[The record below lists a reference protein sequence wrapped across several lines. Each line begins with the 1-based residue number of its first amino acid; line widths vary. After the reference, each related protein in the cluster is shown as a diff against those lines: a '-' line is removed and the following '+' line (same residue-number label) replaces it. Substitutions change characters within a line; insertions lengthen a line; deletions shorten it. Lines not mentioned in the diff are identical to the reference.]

1 MEKSLSQVLSLKKKI
16 EVLLSIVLILAALAA
31 GPKTA
36 QYVMSQKTLE
46 EKVCIVIDPGHGGAD
61 PGKVGTQGVK
71 EKDINL
77 EIGKRLK
84 SYLEAEGIE
93 VIMTRETDEDLA
105 PDGSDNPK
113 VADLHRRCEI
123 IDETKPVMVV
133 SIHQNSYT
141 DSSVRGAQV
150 FYYHQS
156 ESGKA
161 IAEVLQECLIEELDH
176 ENGREAKANE
186 SYYMLKK
193 TSAPT
198 VIVECGFLSNP
209 EEEAKLQQEQYQ
221 DSVALAICAG
231 IKKYLN
237 LS

>member
-1 MEKSLSQVLSLKKKI
+1 MKKKI
-16 EVLLSIVLILAALAA
+16 EVLLSVVLILAALAA

-84 SYLEAEGIE
+84 DVLEAEGIE
-93 VIMTRETDEDLA
+93 VVMTRVTDEDLA
-105 PDGSDNPK
+105 PEGAENPK
-113 VADLHRRCEI
+113 VADLRRRCEI
-123 IDETKPVMVV
+123 IDETKPVMVI
-133 SIHQNSYT
+133 SIHQNSYS
-141 DSSVRGAQV
+141 DSAVRGAQV
-150 FYYHQS
+150 FYYYQS

-161 IAEVLQECLIEELDH
+161 IAEVLQETLIEKLDP
-176 ENGREAKANE
+176 ENAREAKANE

-209 EEEAKLQQEQYQ
+209 EEEEKLQQEQYQ

-237 LS
+237 QT